1 MPSEE
6 EQIINLIAQELS
18 AGKSPNAVI
27 AELVQAG
34 LPKNEAAT
42 VVNAVAQQLARRGG
56 GGGGSRRPMPRGGGT
71 NWGMWVMLLAIGVLV
86 YIIFIAR

>member
-6 EQIINLIAQELS
+6 EQIINLIAQELM

-27 AELVQAG
+27 GELVQAG

-42 VVNAVAQQLARRGG
+42 VVNAVAQQMARRGG
-56 GGGGSRRPMPRGGGT
+56 GGGRGGGPRPGGGGGT
-71 NWGMWVMLLAIGVLV
+71 NWGMWIMILAIGVLL
-86 YIIFIAR
+86 YIIFMA

>member
-6 EQIINLIAQELS
+6 EQIINLIAQELM

-27 AELVQAG
+27 GELVQAG
-34 LPKNEAAT
+34 LPQNEATT

-56 GGGGSRRPMPRGGGT
+56 GGGPAPRRGGGA
-71 NWGMWVMLLAIGVLV
+71 NWGMWIMILAIGVLL
-86 YIIFIAR
+86 YIIFVA

>member
-6 EQIINLIAQELS
+6 EQIINLIAQELM
-18 AGKSPNAVI
+18 AGKGPNAVI

-56 GGGGSRRPMPRGGGT
+56 GGGGGRPMPRPGGGP
-71 NWGMWVMLLAIGVLV
+71 NWGMLIMVIMIVGLI
-86 YIIFIAR
+86 YFIFLK

>member
-27 AELVQAG
+27 KELVQAG
-34 LPKNEAAT
+34 LPQNEAAT
-42 VVNAVAQQLARRGG
+42 VVNAVAQQLSRRGG
-56 GGGGSRRPMPRGGGT
+56 GGGGGRPMPRGGGT
-71 NWGMWVMLLAIGVLV
+71 NWGMWIMLLAIGVLI
-86 YIIFIAR
+86 YIIFMT